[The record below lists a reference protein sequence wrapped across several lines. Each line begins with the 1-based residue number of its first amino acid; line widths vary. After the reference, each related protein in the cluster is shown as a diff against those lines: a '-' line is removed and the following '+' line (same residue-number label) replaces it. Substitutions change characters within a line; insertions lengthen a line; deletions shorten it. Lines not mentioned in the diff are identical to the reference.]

1 MRFAYFYDN
10 GRASDDRRASIGW
23 TGFYG
28 MTGQRTER
36 PTTLGVVGGVA
47 SGKSFATA
55 EFVAQG
61 AAKFDADLE
70 VCALYEDSSVLE
82 TIRRRWPSAVKEDG
96 KLNRQ
101 ELARIVF
108 APNEKGRN
116 ELATLNSIVHP
127 LLFEIFE
134 RWLKGLHGK
143 EFAVVD
149 APLLFEVGWQK
160 RVDYVVFV
168 DADYET
174 RLKRALDRG
183 WSPEELA
190 FREAR
195 QFPLDVKKNQSD
207 FIIESR
213 RDGPAVSVQ
222 VASIL
227 SQIREKQYLMSQR

>member
-1 MRFAYFYDN
+1 
-10 GRASDDRRASIGW
+10 
-23 TGFYG
+23 
-28 MTGQRTER
+28 MTVQRTGR

-70 VCALYEDSSVLE
+70 VCALYEDSSLLE
-82 TIRRRWPSAVKEDG
+82 RIRRRWSTAVKEDG
-96 KLNRQ
+96 ELDRQ

-108 APNEKGRN
+108 APDEKGRE
-116 ELATLNSIVHP
+116 ELAALNSIVHP
-127 LLFEIFE
+127 PLFEKFE
-134 RWLKGLHGK
+134 RWIQGLQGK

-168 DADYET
+168 NADYET

-183 WSPEELA
+183 WSSEELA
-190 FREAR
+190 LREAR
-195 QFPLDVKKNQSD
+195 QLPLDVKKKQSD
-207 FIIESR
+207 FVIESR
-213 RDGPAVSVQ
+213 CDSLAVSIQ

-227 SQIREKQYLMSQR
+227 SQIRENNTERRNV

>member
-10 GRASDDRRASIGW
+10 RRASDDRRASIGW

-47 SGKSFATA
+47 SGKSFTTA

-70 VCALYEDSSVLE
+70 VCALYEDSSVVDL
-82 TIRRRWPSAVKEDG
+82 IQRRWSTVVKEDG
-96 KLNRQ
+96 KLDRQ
-101 ELARIVF
+101 KLAQIVF
-108 APNEKGRN
+108 APDEKGRR

-127 LLFEIFE
+127 LLFVKFE
-134 RWLKGLHGK
+134 RWLKELREK
-143 EFAVVD
+143 EFAIVD

-183 WSPEELA
+183 WGPEELA
-190 FREAR
+190 LREAR
-195 QFPLDVKKNQSD
+195 QLPLDVKKKQSD

-213 RDGPAVSVQ
+213 RDGLALSIQ

-227 SQIREKQYLMSQR
+227 SQIREKHNLVSQR